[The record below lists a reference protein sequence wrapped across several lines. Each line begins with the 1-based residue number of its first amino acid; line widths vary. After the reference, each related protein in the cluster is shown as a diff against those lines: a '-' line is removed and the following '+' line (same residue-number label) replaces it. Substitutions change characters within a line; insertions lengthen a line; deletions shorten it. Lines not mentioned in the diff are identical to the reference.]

1 MYMDTNMTIPMAKTI
16 AIANDVYEL
25 LSQEKRKGE
34 SFSDV
39 IRRLRRNRGSL
50 LDCYGLW
57 GDIPEKEFREM
68 EAAIYGADRPASKEL
83 KRRGVWR

>member
-1 MYMDTNMTIPMAKTI
+1 MTIPMAKTI
-16 AIANDVYEL
+16 AIANDVYQI
-25 LSQEKRKGE
+25 LSEDKRDDE

-39 IRRLRRNRGSL
+39 IRRWRRNRGSL